1 MVLPAR
7 KAAMRMGLTDCIAR
21 AAAPQALLPFRYID
35 VT

>member
-1 MVLPAR
+1 LPAR
-7 KAAMRMGLTDCIAR
+7 KAAMRMGPSDCIAR